1 MRSCQSYHSSFAD
14 AAYRAFTTAAF
25 VAPDVVVPRIAEQV
39 ARDLSGQEVE
49 QLTESDLNIWQT
61 PEGTA
66 YVDGRRYTKCANLCP
81 H

>member
-1 MRSCQSYHSSFAD
+1 MRSCQSYHSTFAD

-39 ARDLSGQEVE
+39 ASDLNGQEIE
-49 QLTESDLNIWQT
+49 QLTETDLNIWQT

-66 YVDGRRYTKCANLCP
+66 YVDGMRYINLVNLCP
-81 H
+81 D